1 MQSLYQLRRINPAI
15 QCKCS
20 RRDQTA
26 IESAVV
32 VTNNRVYFIAPHR
45 SFVWQ
50 KIEECSSGG
59 ILRDW
64 LQSCTRKEYS

>member
-1 MQSLYQLRRINPAI
+1 MQSLYQLRPINAAI

-32 VTNNRVYFIAPHR
+32 VTNNRVYLIAVHR
-45 SFVWQ
+45 FFVLQ
-50 KIEECSSGG
+50 KIEECSSDG
-59 ILRDW
+59 ILRD
-64 LQSCTRKEYS
+64 